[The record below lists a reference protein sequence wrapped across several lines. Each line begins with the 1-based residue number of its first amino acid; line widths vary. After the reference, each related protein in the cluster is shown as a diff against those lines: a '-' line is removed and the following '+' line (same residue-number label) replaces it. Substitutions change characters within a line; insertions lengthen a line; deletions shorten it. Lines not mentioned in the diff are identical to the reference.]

1 MSSNFASKQRTEYR
15 VAGPLDV
22 SKVDVLRG
30 MLAASNDACWC
41 MEFAKPVDLTTPD
54 HEVVRQVFENGPVWR
69 YCNAAMERLY
79 QLPAGQDM
87 NARPVHEIFP
97 NNPSNQ
103 DFIHNLI
110 VNGFEVDGAP
120 ALDRNYTGMEIYV
133 ENDVRAHISNGKLYR
148 MFGTVRNVGKHRRR
162 EQALKDQLAAAE
174 GMIAALPNPF
184 LADWQASP
192 LRTRFLAENRT
203 RPDFVTQRR
212 LAPDLNRLLVRG
224 ERAMLQGARILITGE
239 SGVGKSEIA
248 KFLHSTVA
256 DADAPF
262 VVVNCASS
270 SDALFAKA
278 LFGDTG
284 PQAGGIQQG
293 LIEQSE
299 GGTLFLDE
307 VAEVPLSAQAL
318 LLRFLEDGLVTR
330 AAGGLQ
336 RVANVRVIAATNRDL
351 RQLVGDG
358 RFRADLYYR
367 LAVIPL
373 RVPPL
378 REMPT
383 LIDHLIN
390 RFLQTIN
397 QRRQAPVLVSR
408 RMRDTLADYS
418 YPGNIRELLNIVQ
431 KLTIFTE
438 ETEDLVELLEDLLS
452 PIDIQGIDG
461 APPSIGPASATY
473 DLKTEIRRYE
483 RALIDKSIRIHGSK
497 RKAASALGVDIGTIV
512 RKTAERKL
520 AKEAA
525 NNKTINIG
533 VSKS

>member
-1 MSSNFASKQRTEYR
+1 MTYPLWPEHPLFAALNRSDAETRLELFDDGLILLSGGGEVLHMTSEAARQLGVDAEASRGVGLSDVAMICQGWTELV
-15 VAGPLDV
+15 VAFGSGLTSDTLLRRSDSREILAVFRPMLAGGDALGGGMI
-22 SKVDVLRG
+22 VLR
-30 MLAASNDACWC
+30 
-41 MEFAKPVDLTTPD
+41 DL
-54 HEVVRQVFENGPVWR
+54 NG
-69 YCNAAMERLY
+69 
-79 QLPAGQDM
+79 
-87 NARPVHEIFP
+87 
-97 NNPSNQ
+97 
-103 DFIHNLI
+103 
-110 VNGFEVDGAP
+110 
-120 ALDRNYTGMEIYV
+120 LDYRR
-133 ENDVRAHISNGKLYR
+133 DRANR
-148 MFGTVRNVGKHRRR
+148 
-162 EQALKDQLAAAE
+162 
-174 GMIAALPNPF
+174 
-184 LADWQASP
+184 QASP

-203 RPDFVTQRR
+203 RPDFITQRR

-248 KFLHSTVA
+248 KFLHGTVA

-284 PQAGGIQQG
+284 PQTVGLQPG

-307 VAEVPLSAQAL
+307 VAEIPLSAQAL

-336 RVANVRVIAATNRDL
+336 RVANVRVIAATNCDL
-351 RQLVGDG
+351 HQLVREG

-373 RVPPL
+373 RVPSL
-378 REMPT
+378 REMPA

-397 QRRQAPVLVSR
+397 QRRQAPVLVTR
-408 RMRDTLADYS
+408 RVRDILVDYS

-431 KLTIFTE
+431 KLTIFME
-438 ETEDLVELLEDLLS
+438 ETENLAELLEDLLS
-452 PIDIQGIDG
+452 PIDIPGIDG

-473 DLKTEIRRYE
+473 DLKTEVRRYE

-497 RKAASALGVDIGTIV
+497 RKAATALGVDIGTIV
-512 RKTAERKL
+512 RKTAEPRP
-520 AKEAA
+520 AKEAV
-525 NNKTINIG
+525 NNKTINMG
-533 VSKS
+533 EPKL

>member
-1 MSSNFASKQRTEYR
+1 
-15 VAGPLDV
+15 
-22 SKVDVLRG
+22 
-30 MLAASNDACWC
+30 
-41 MEFAKPVDLTTPD
+41 
-54 HEVVRQVFENGPVWR
+54 
-69 YCNAAMERLY
+69 
-79 QLPAGQDM
+79 
-87 NARPVHEIFP
+87 
-97 NNPSNQ
+97 
-103 DFIHNLI
+103 
-110 VNGFEVDGAP
+110 
-120 ALDRNYTGMEIYV
+120 
-133 ENDVRAHISNGKLYR
+133 
-148 MFGTVRNVGKHRRR
+148 
-162 EQALKDQLAAAE
+162 
-174 GMIAALPNPF
+174 
-184 LADWQASP
+184 
-192 LRTRFLAENRT
+192 
-203 RPDFVTQRR
+203 
-212 LAPDLNRLLVRG
+212 
-224 ERAMLQGARILITGE
+224 
-239 SGVGKSEIA
+239 
-248 KFLHSTVA
+248 
-256 DADAPF
+256 
-262 VVVNCASS
+262 
-270 SDALFAKA
+270 
-278 LFGDTG
+278 
-284 PQAGGIQQG
+284 
-293 LIEQSE
+293 
-299 GGTLFLDE
+299 
-307 VAEVPLSAQAL
+307 
-318 LLRFLEDGLVTR
+318 VTR

-473 DLKTEIRRYE
+473 DLKMEVRRYE

-533 VSKS
+533 VSKT